1 MKIKPLDIQKNI
13 KTARVA
19 LAIEEQDIKLLKS
32 LAKKNKVSLSEIIR
46 AIIRSYFSQ
55 EKVEDKI
62 KTKE

>member
-46 AIIRSYFSQ
+46 AIFRSYFSQ